1 VADAL
6 GALLGLSADELGRR
20 AAANFHTLFRP

>member
-1 VADAL
+1 VAEAL
-6 GALLGLSADELGRR
+6 GALHGLSADELGRL